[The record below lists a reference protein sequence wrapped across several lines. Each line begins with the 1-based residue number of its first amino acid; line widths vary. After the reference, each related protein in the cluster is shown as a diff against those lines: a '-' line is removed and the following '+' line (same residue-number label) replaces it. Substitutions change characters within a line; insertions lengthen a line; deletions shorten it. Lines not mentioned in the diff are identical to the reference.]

1 MRSSALSHEVLIP
14 LTEEVLETC
23 IDYERR
29 WLASLEKQPE
39 EEKRT
44 VAQIEKMF
52 DALCARYGQ
61 ETGGRGADG
70 GR

>member
-14 LTEEVLETC
+14 LTEEVLET
-23 IDYERR
+23 
-29 WLASLEKQPE
+29 LEKQPE

-44 VAQIEKMF
+44 VAQIEKLF

-61 ETGGRGADG
+61 ETGGRGADS